1 MSGFCCIN
9 LKENKICKN
18 FNKFNQLAK
27 DLIKYSIEKDIAVF
41 FNSFDYGN
49 EIIKSA
55 DMQNF
60 ILVSDSFIYKNCG
73 FLNTNFLENVLDYN
87 ESEKQFVE
95 NFDFLNLINE
105 TIFKYKINEIEIF
118 ITADGS
124 VNCIEDFEK
133 IECKCNEYLKVLFK
147 NIIIKA
153 NEYAYGFPTLKVS
166 VKL

>member
-1 MSGFCCIN
+1 MSELYLVN
-9 LKENKICKN
+9 LKNHNMNLEELKLLSNNLMRLALDKN
-18 FNKFNQLAK
+18 FAIFFNSYDYAK
-27 DLIKYSIEKDIAVF
+27 DLILE
-41 FNSFDYGN
+41 NSMKEF
-49 EIIKSA
+49 
-55 DMQNF
+55 F
-60 ILVSDSFIYKNCG
+60 ILSDSFLYKNCG
-73 FLNTNFLENVLDYN
+73 FLNTNFLENLLDYN

-118 ITADGS
+118 ITADGA
-124 VNCIEDFEK
+124 VNCIEDFEE